1 MPPRPIAPGEDQAT
15 AAAGTDPPASSAAGT
30 ASPPAPPPPAASG
43 NGGLTAEDAAQA
55 GMASILKLTSKQQEG
70 VTAVEP
76 ISNGWL
82 IAVEVVEDA
91 RVPSSADILATYEAE
106 LASDGALLAYRRTRR
121 YARGRGDGGGSMRT

>member
-1 MPPRPIAPGEDQAT
+1 MPPRSIAPGADEGTST
-15 AAAGTDPPASSAAGT
+15 AGNDPTSRGAGQRGAVT
-30 ASPPAPPPPAASG
+30 PPPPPPSG
-43 NGGLTAEDAAQA
+43 YSGLSAEDAAQA
-55 GMASILKLTSKQQEG
+55 GMASILRLTSKQQEG

-82 IAVEVVEDA
+82 IAVEVIEDA

-121 YARGRGDGGGSMRT
+121 YARGRGDGGGSMRS